1 MRGGHNDF
9 STNCYGRKVTFH
21 GDGNLSGTYSGAR
34 SSVSPLNNTSG
45 ERPYLCRFATCSR
58 PSLTRL
64 LPDRVTGRLR
74 QLAN

>member
-45 ERPYLCRFATCSR
+45 ERFCGLTFAVSR
-58 PSLTRL
+58 RVVT
-64 LPDRVTGRLR
+64 LPLR
-74 QLAN
+74 DCCLIE